1 MRDSSKHLIGRVGVS
16 KKIAAALVLVA
27 LMLPVTGAP
36 LVVAQGDSNASL
48 RIGPYIDH
56 VVYKV
61 INGADL
67 RILAL
72 QDDEFDM
79 DLDYI
84 PPLPQSVLQFGSEIT
99 VHNIPENGYGQLT
112 INCDRYPLNISGFR
126 RAFAFAYDK
135 TRVKSEA
142 FQGYCIVSDSL
153 VPVVSDWCIEEDF
166 DWHYYTNQSD
176 IGNQILDSLN
186 FSIDPDTGYRLAPD
200 GTPFDIVI
208 ESLPGCTVLG
218 VVTEVG
224 VDALHSLHI
233 NATWAE
239 INYEDVINRVVTQGD
254 FDIFFYGFL
263 HNDSDIR
270 WLAYEFGSEFGDGP
284 FQNPG
289 KFSNATFDSWCDQ
302 LLNGKTYEEVFE
314 AAAKMQRILQ
324 YNVPRLVVYTDV
336 YLQGYKTDVF
346 AGWVPDTIGDITG
359 PWTMRNIHRID
370 GQYGGTVIVAIDQ
383 PPDTFNIFVSDSK
396 YTRAMLDEMYSSLY
410 DYGPDR
416 NPVKDLADSFSIETN
431 DSNPSVP
438 AGHIRYIVNIIH
450 NATWNDGTSLTAE
463 DVAFTFNYMLDV
475 NQTLFFPNTE
485 MFGVWSPTPFQV
497 VFEYSKESYWNF
509 QEFAYTWIIP
519 KHVFNDETGIGAE
532 GWSSWNPVFNSTDP
546 LVTSGPFLFAD
557 FEEGVSYELNYNPNF
572 YYAPDRTLS
581 TTTEPS
587 TSNTTPTT
595 EGGFPLWIVYISG
608 GVTTGVILLIVLG
621 LIMRRRASNS
631 GQLY

>member
-1 MRDSSKHLIGRVGVS
+1 MS

-36 LVVAQGDSNASL
+36 LVAAQGDNNASL

-61 INGADL
+61 IEYSYQ

-72 QDDEFDM
+72 QNDEFDM
-79 DLDYI
+79 DLTYIDYL
-84 PPLPQSVLQFGSEIT
+84 PPSALQFGPEIT
-99 VHNIPENGYGQLT
+99 VHNISRNGYGQLT
-112 INCDRYPLNISGFR
+112 INCDRYPLNISGLR

-142 FQGYCIVSDSL
+142 FHGNSIEPDSL

-166 DWHYYTNQSD
+166 DWHYYTDQSD

-186 FSIDPDTGYRLAPD
+186 FSIDPETGYRLAPD
-200 GTPFDIVI
+200 GTPFSIGI
-208 ESLPGCTVLG
+208 ETVG
-218 VVTEVG
+218 VDYISGDVCQIG

-233 NATWAE
+233 NATRRYDNFE
-239 INYEDVINRVVTQGD
+239 NMINRVFTLGD
-254 FDIFFYGFL
+254 FDIFFYGFFF
-263 HNDSDIR
+263 NDFDVR
-270 WLAYEFGSEFGDGP
+270 WLAYEFGSEFGKGLR
-284 FQNPG
+284 QNPG

-314 AAAKMQRILQ
+314 AAAEMQKILQ
-324 YNVPRLVVYTDV
+324 YNVPRLVVFTEV
-336 YLQGYKTDVF
+336 CLQGYKTDVF
-346 AGWVPDTIGDITG
+346 TGWVPDTIGNIAG
-359 PWTMRNIHRID
+359 PWTMRNIRRID

-383 PPDTFNIFVSDSK
+383 PPDTFNIFISDSK
-396 YTRAMLDEMYSSLY
+396 YTKAILEEMYSSLY

-416 NPVKDLADSFSIETN
+416 NPVKDLADSFSIETH

-438 AGHIRYIVNIIH
+438 ADHIRYIVNIIQ
-450 NATWNDGTSLTAE
+450 NATWNDGTPLTAE
-463 DVAFTFNYMLDV
+463 DVAFTFNYMLEV

-519 KHVFNDETGIGAE
+519 KHVFNDETGIGSE

-546 LVTSGPFLFAD
+546 LVTSGPFLFAN

-587 TSNTTPTT
+587 TSNTTHTT
-595 EGGFPLWIVYISG
+595 EGGFPLWMIYISG
-608 GVTTGVILLIVLG
+608 GVATGVILLIVLG
-621 LIMRRRASNS
+621 LIMRRKASNS
-631 GQLY
+631 G